1 MSEPIIS
8 PLIKNNLSHGVSA
21 LLNKKARL
29 LGEIEELNEK
39 ISTIKS
45 DIAVLDRAMTIIEPK
60 TNIDILQ
67 PKPKRVKN
75 RYFRVGELRRAILS
89 ELRLSNKP
97 LSVREIS
104 ELIANKKSIT
114 TKITDS
120 VKTTMRYL
128 EKERLISLTSRGD
141 TYEKVFII
149 NSSVADMME
158 Y

>member
-1 MSEPIIS
+1 MSELLTP

-29 LGEIEELNEK
+29 LGEIEDLNEK

-45 DIAVLDRAMTIIEPK
+45 DIAVLDRAMAIIEPK
-60 TNIDILQ
+60 TSIDILQ

-75 RYFRVGELRRAILS
+75 RYFKIGELRRAILS
-89 ELRLSNKP
+89 ELKVSDKP
-97 LSVREIS
+97 LSVRELS
-104 ELIANKKSIT
+104 ELIADKKSINA
-114 TKITDS
+114 KITDS
-120 VKTTMRYL
+120 VKTTIRSL
-128 EKERLISLTSRGD
+128 EKERLVSVTSRAD

-149 NSSVADMME
+149 NSPVADME